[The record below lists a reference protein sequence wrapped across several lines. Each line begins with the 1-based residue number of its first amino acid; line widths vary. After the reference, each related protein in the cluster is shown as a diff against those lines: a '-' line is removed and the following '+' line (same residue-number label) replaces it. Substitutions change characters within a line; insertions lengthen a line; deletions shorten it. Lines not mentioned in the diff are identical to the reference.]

1 MSEERWTQL
10 NVHGKTEDLD
20 TITAIV
26 SMIDESMMITD
37 MSDAESLSGIYGNLV
52 DESILNADKSAVTV
66 SVFLPEQENVAEKRG
81 FLQERFRAE
90 GISVSFSLSGVKEED
105 WAENWKQYYHPLSFG
120 SVTVVPAWQ
129 TDYAARPDE
138 KLVFM
143 DPGMAFGTGTHE
155 TTRLILNLL
164 EEHIMGGERVL
175 DVGTG
180 SGILAI
186 AASRLGAGEVDA
198 CDLDPDA
205 VKNACE
211 NVEKNGV
218 SNVNCF
224 VSDLLSAVSRDG
236 GYDLVLANIVADIL
250 LLLIPEVAAYMKK
263 DARLILSGVIAD
275 RAEDIGSALLKN
287 GFEIL
292 RMPKENDWNAFL
304 VKKA

>member
-10 NVHGKTEDLD
+10 NIHGKTEDLD
-20 TITAIV
+20 LITAIV

-52 DESILNADKSAVTV
+52 DESILAADKTTVTV
-66 SVFLPEQENVAEKRG
+66 SVFLPEEENIAEKRA
-81 FLQERFRAE
+81 FLQERFRFAE
-90 GISVSFSLSGVKEED
+90 VPVTFSMSGIKEED

-129 TDYAARPDE
+129 KDYKKRPDE
-138 KLVFM
+138 KIVFM

-164 EEHIMGGERVL
+164 EENIRGGERVL

-186 AASRLGAGEVDA
+186 AASRLGAGKIDA

-205 VKNACE
+205 VKNARE
-211 NVEKNGV
+211 NVENNGAE
-218 SNVNCF
+218 NVNCF
-224 VSDLLSAVSRDG
+224 VSDLLSAVPREE

-250 LLLIPEVAAYMKK
+250 LLLIPKISAYMKEN
-263 DARLILSGVIAD
+263 ARLILSGVIFD
-275 RAEDIGSALLKN
+275 RCEDIRASLLQN
-287 GFEIL
+287 GFESL
-292 RMPKENDWNAFL
+292 SMPKENDWNAFL